1 MKKLQK
7 DLREFQDKAG
17 DTPPDNIGLHNVELR
32 KRLIHEEY
40 HELMEAFEKGDMQ
53 EIIKE
58 SIDLIYVVA
67 GALTRFG
74 IEIEP
79 FWNAVHKSNLS
90 KLEGM
95 EVREDGKILK
105 GPNYQPPDIVG
116 EFQKQCYNKHSK
128 RPLEKLLGLANIE
141 EAILA
146 AKEITEEDYT
156 IDFDGDH
163 TECAECYYKYSSTRY
178 LCCPFCHPLECRP
191 YTDTRE

>member
-7 DLREFQDKAG
+7 DLREFHDKAG
-17 DTPPDNIGLHNVELR
+17 DTPPDKIGLHNVELR

-40 HELMEAFEKGDMQ
+40 HELMEAFEKGDMK
-53 EIIKE
+53 EVIKE
-58 SIDLIYVVA
+58 SIDLIYVVV

-74 IEIEP
+74 VEIEP

-105 GPNYQPPDIVG
+105 GPNYQPPNIVG
-116 EFQKQCYNKHSK
+116 EFQKQCYSYYSTKNSNGDMLVSAP
-128 RPLEKLLGLANIE
+128 RSMC
-141 EAILA
+141 
-146 AKEITEEDYT
+146 AKEVVEEDYT

-163 TECAECYYKYSSTRY
+163 TECVECFYKYSSTRY
-178 LCCPFCHPLECRP
+178 LCCPFCHPLDCRP
-191 YTDTRE
+191 HTEIKE